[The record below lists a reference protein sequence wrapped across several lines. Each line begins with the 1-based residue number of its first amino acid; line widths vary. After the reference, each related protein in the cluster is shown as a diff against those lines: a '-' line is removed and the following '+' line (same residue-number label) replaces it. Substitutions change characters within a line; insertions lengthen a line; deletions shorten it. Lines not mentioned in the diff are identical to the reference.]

1 MAGFGWR
8 LGEGAQAMSMRTL
21 IIGVIVVLIAAFV
34 GWKLL
39 AGDKLP
45 AGFASRNG
53 RLEANEA

>member
-1 MAGFGWR
+1 
-8 LGEGAQAMSMRTL
+8 MSMRTL